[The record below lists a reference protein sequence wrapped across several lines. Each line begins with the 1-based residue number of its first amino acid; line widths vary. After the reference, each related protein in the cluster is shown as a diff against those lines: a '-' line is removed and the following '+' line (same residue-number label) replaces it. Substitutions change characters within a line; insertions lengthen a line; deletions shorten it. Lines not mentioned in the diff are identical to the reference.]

1 MNKIITERL
10 PELILLCEKYR
21 VETMYLF
28 GSATTGAFND
38 RSDIDLLIA
47 FEKGISFEEYADN
60 YFDLAYAL
68 EDLFG
73 RDVDL
78 VTENSLSNPY
88 FIASVNRTKQLIY
101 AAA

>member
-1 MNKIITERL
+1 MNPIIAQHL
-10 PELILLCEKYR
+10 PELLALCKKNR
-21 VETMYLF
+21 VATMYLF
-28 GSATTGAFND
+28 GSATTGAFNEK
-38 RSDIDLLIA
+38 SDFDFLIA
-47 FEKGISFEEYADN
+47 FEEGLSFEEYGDN
-60 YFDLAYAL
+60 YFELAWAL
-68 EDLFG
+68 EDLLG